1 MLLDTNIVI
10 RGSPVGLPYWVS
22 SASTMPAKR
31 NAATKE
37 SPSTADPGV
46 VAMAM
51 GEGRSPSAEVK
62 SWHPFVIRN
71 SALGIRI
78 VRHSSFGF
86 PHSPLLALRGFE
98 SDFGPEHADAFRR
111 DRPPDLSADYVLAN
125 GSKSANQSGE
135 SDIRR
140 ALIEA
145 DLVDC
150 TVALPGQLFY
160 STHC

>member
-62 SWHPFVIRN
+62 SWRPFGIRN
-71 SALGIRI
+71 SALATRI
-78 VRHSSFGF
+78 VRHSSFGLR
-86 PHSPLLALRGFE
+86 HSPLI
-98 SDFGPEHADAFRR
+98 GPEHADAFRR

-125 GSKSANQSGE
+125 GSTSANQSGE
-135 SDIRR
+135 GDIRR